1 MAVSYNIIER
11 ANPNDRE
18 APKKFY
24 ASVVV
29 SGRVTERQLAE
40 MAARE
45 STLSTIDMMAAY
57 ESLLTL
63 IPKQL
68 AEGKVV
74 ELGDFGSFWLRNS
87 SEGSHTADEVNE
99 SKITKVQPRFNPG
112 QLFKNVLKTLD
123 FKKA

>member
-1 MAVSYNIIER
+1 MTVSYNIIAR
-11 ANPNDRE
+11 ANPNDRA
-18 APKKFY
+18 APKKYY
-24 ASVVV
+24 ASVVA

-45 STLSTIDMMAAY
+45 STLSTMDMMAAY
-57 ESLLTL
+57 ESLLAL
-63 IPKQL
+63 IPHQL

-87 SEGSHTADEVNE
+87 SEGSDTAEEVNE
-99 SKITKVQPRFNPG
+99 TKIIKVQPRFNPG

-123 FKKA
+123 FTKA